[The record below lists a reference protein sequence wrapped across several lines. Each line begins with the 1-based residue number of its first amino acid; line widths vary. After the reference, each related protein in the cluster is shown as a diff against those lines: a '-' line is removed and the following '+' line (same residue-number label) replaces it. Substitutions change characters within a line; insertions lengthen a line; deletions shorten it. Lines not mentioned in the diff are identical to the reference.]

1 MSKIKN
7 ELSFAIKLGN
17 TKGFLILLGNTQS
30 HTTEIW
36 KGYLTNNTLKFFNV
50 GNKLPIISLFPDI
63 QNTFFKLPAF
73 DLKHSSKNSKK
84 CFKLK
89 SSKQFFEFHFMQYYF
104 DNI

>member
-7 ELSFAIKLGN
+7 EHCLAIKLGN

-73 DLKHSSKNSKK
+73 DLKHSSKIQ
-84 CFKLK
+84 K
-89 SSKQFFEFHFMQYYF
+89 SVK
-104 DNI
+104 N